1 MVLGL
6 AIVSHSAMLGAK
18 NIMSKAGN
26 SMTQTK
32 FNYAATTQVPHVS
45 HLSNFNASDLVNL
58 TQISNVTAYP
68 YAIDVNDDGKSD
80 LIASIG
86 NYTYA
91 FSYYNSSYV
100 KVLWRIKT
108 GEVHTN
114 YFVADLDGDSKLE
127 ISIINDTGELFIV
140 NKSGFV
146 LNEFNTSLTPKW
158 LTGFDLNGDGKIEFI
173 VESTGGSLS
182 YVLSNGTSK
191 SLTIGDFSSP
201 NLLTPPMIFDDKGD
215 GFLHII
221 LAVEVAGG
229 LYMVSYNLTE
239 IQTGYLDGNNT
250 QLITDNLDLLPVI
263 GNFTLD
269 TNDAMYSWN
278 PYEFGI
284 FVNNSY
290 VLFGSI
296 VELSPYIEASL
307 HLSWN
312 FSNIEPLA
320 ADINNDGLDEVL
332 VFDDNNTLH
341 CINSTDEI
349 WSAKIVNATS
359 IPVIAD
365 LNSDDGLE
373 ILIKTNNETYYVV
386 NSSGHII
393 NTIIPDWNQSNFVLV
408 TDFDGNGF
416 NDLLIFTDNG
426 LKVYGLSGNG
436 VDWVTSRA
444 SGYLVNNPTL
454 ISDDDYDGLYNNE
467 ENTEGTLVGDSDTDN
482 DLAIDYTEIKIMHTN
497 PLLNDTDGDGLMDG
511 WEQYYRINYNASLSP
526 LLTDT
531 DNNNVSDALED
542 LDHDNITNLVEQEYG
557 INPMLNDSDG
567 DGLTDWFEIN
577 KTHTNPA
584 VADTDGDGM
593 PDGYEYEKGF
603 NPLNATDGGLD
614 NDMDGLNNTQEYL
627 HHTDPFDPDTDSD
640 GMPDG
645 YEVKYGL
652 NPTNPDDALQ
662 DLDNDGLVNG
672 LEAAYGTNPDLND
685 TDGDGL
691 PDGWEVSYG
700 LNPISGADNTT
711 DLDGDGL
718 TNIQEYKYGTDP
730 TNPDT
735 DGDGAPDLWE
745 IKNGFNATNP
755 YDGYNDYDKDGLP
768 NTMEYQYHTDP
779 KNPDTDGDGLPDGL
793 EVELGTNPLVNDTDG
808 DGLTDYQEYSIGT
821 NPLVNDTDGDGLTDY
836 QEYVEGLNPLDPYN
850 GLGVLL
856 AFALLALV
864 SVIIMVYL
872 YIRKL

>member
-1 MVLGL
+1 MVCDLYRRRAILLLMILGL
-6 AIVSHSAMLGAK
+6 AIVSHSSMFGAK
-18 NIMSKAGN
+18 NFMDKIKSPRIQIR
-26 SMTQTK
+26 SFYT
-32 FNYAATTQVPHVS
+32 TTQAPHIS
-45 HLSNFNASDLVNL
+45 QIASFNVSDLVNL
-58 TQISNVTAYP
+58 TQIVNVTAYP
-68 YAIDVNDDGKSD
+68 YTVDINDDGKSD
-80 LIASIG
+80 LIVSIG

-91 FSYYNSSYV
+91 FSYHNTSYAR
-100 KVLWRIKT
+100 VLWRIKT
-108 GEVHTN
+108 GEVHVN
-114 YFVADLDGDSKLE
+114 YFVSDLDGDGKLE
-127 ISIINDTGELFIV
+127 ISIINDTGELFVV
-140 NKSGFV
+140 NKSGFI

-158 LTGFDLNGDGKIEFI
+158 LTGFDLNGDGKVEFI
-173 VESTGGSLS
+173 VETTDGSLF
-182 YVLSNGTSK
+182 YILANGTSK
-191 SLTIGDFSSP
+191 ALTLSDFSSP
-201 NLLTPPMIFDDKGD
+201 NVLTPPMIFDDEGD

-221 LAVEVAGG
+221 LAVEVAGS
-229 LYMVSYNLTE
+229 LQIVSYNLTDAY
-239 IQTGYLDGNNT
+239 TGYLSGNRT
-250 QLITDNLDLLPVI
+250 QPIIDHLNLLPVL
-263 GNFTLD
+263 GNFTPD
-269 TNDAMYSWN
+269 SHDAMYNWN

-290 VLFGSI
+290 ILFGSI
-296 VELSPYIEASL
+296 VEISPYIEASL
-307 HLSWN
+307 HFSWN
-312 FSNIEPLA
+312 FSSIEPLA

-332 VFDDNNTLH
+332 VFDNNNTLH
-341 CINSTDEI
+341 CINSTGEI
-349 WSAKIVNATS
+349 WSVNIINATLL
-359 IPVIAD
+359 PVVAD
-365 LNSDDGLE
+365 LNADNGLE
-373 ILIKTNNETYYVV
+373 TLVKTNNETYYIL
-386 NSSGHII
+386 NASGYIVDS
-393 NTIIPDWNQSNFVLV
+393 IIPNWNQSNFVIV

-416 NDLLIFTDNG
+416 NDLLIFTNNG
-426 LKVYGLSGNG
+426 LKVYDLTGNG
-436 VDWVTSRA
+436 VSWVTSRA

-454 ISDDDYDGLYNNE
+454 VSDDDYDGLYNNV
-467 ENTEGTLVGDSDTDN
+467 ENIVGTLIGDSDTDN
-482 DLAIDYTEIKIMHTN
+482 DLAIDYTETKIMHTN

-511 WEQYYRINYNASLSP
+511 WEQYYRVNYNASLNP
-526 LLTDT
+526 LLVDT
-531 DNNNVSDALED
+531 DNNTVSDANED
-542 LDHDNITNLVEQEYG
+542 LDHDNLTNLMEQEYG
-557 INPMLNDSDG
+557 TNPMLNDTDG

-577 KTHTNPA
+577 VTHTNPA

-593 PDGYEYEKGF
+593 PDGYEYDKGF

-614 NDMDGLNNTQEYL
+614 NDMDGLNNTLEYL

-640 GMPDG
+640 GMSDG

-652 NPTNPDDALQ
+652 NPTNPDDALE

-700 LNPISGADNTT
+700 LNPVNGADNTT

-718 TNIQEYKYGTDP
+718 TNIQEYNYGTDP

-768 NTMEYQYHTDP
+768 NAVEYQYHTDP
-779 KNPDTDGDGLPDGL
+779 KNPDTDGDGLPDGV
-793 EVELGTNPLVNDTDG
+793 EVEL
-808 DGLTDYQEYSIGT
+808 GT

-856 AFALLALV
+856 AFTIIAFISIL
-864 SVIIMVYL
+864 IMVYL